1 MIRLGLLLLLVFS
14 YSTAAVAQRTEIYAV
29 QIGTYEKFANNSKQL
44 VKNFENVHTFT
55 YQNMSR
61 VTVGEFTS
69 KESAKPLLAKLK
81 KTGFKD
87 AFIRRTGYVDL
98 NKPHSTIEKFNILI
112 SELDAK
118 AFYLDGELFIFQG
131 QGYIRIHHQRL
142 DQISSS
148 KQKINLNPNNNFQ
161 LLDSY

>member
-1 MIRLGLLLLLVFS
+1 MIRLGFLLLLVFS

>member
-1 MIRLGLLLLLVFS
+1 MIRHAFLILIVFS
-14 YSTAAVAQRTEIYAV
+14 YSTVAIAQRTEIYAV
-29 QIGTYEKFANNSKQL
+29 QIGTYEKFAERTKQL
-44 VKNFENVHTFT
+44 VKNFDNVHTFT

-61 VTVGEFTS
+61 VTVGEFTT
-69 KESAKPLLAKLK
+69 KDSANSLLVELK
-81 KTGFKD
+81 RVGFKD

-131 QGYIRIHHQRL
+131 RGYIKIHHQKL

-148 KQKINLNPNNNFQ
+148 KQNINLNPNNNFQ